1 MQKAVLE
8 FHHPRAEVIE
18 RALKPESA
26 ESKSKMLVRISK
38 DGDKLTLDIESQD
51 INGLRAAINSYLRW
65 IDMTVRITERIGE

>member
-18 RALKPESA
+18 RTLKPESA
-26 ESKSKMLVRISK
+26 ESMSKMSVNISK
-38 DGDKLTLDIESQD
+38 DGDWLKLDIESQD

-65 IDMTVRITERIGE
+65 IDMTVKITERIGE